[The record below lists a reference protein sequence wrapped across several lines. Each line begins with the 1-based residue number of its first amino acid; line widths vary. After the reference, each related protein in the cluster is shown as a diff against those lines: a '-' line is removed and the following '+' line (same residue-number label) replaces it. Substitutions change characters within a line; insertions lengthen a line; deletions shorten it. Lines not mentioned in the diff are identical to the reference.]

1 MPKPNPR
8 VSGVKLGL
16 VLFGMHAADALGLL
30 RGASGP
36 FMGHCAMKI
45 EKITTILISA
55 LDLRKSARSPP
66 GIPKIL
72 VPTDS
77 WGPGLSFDVQFSC
90 IPGGHARVP
99 KSRPF
104 DIQCRF

>member
-1 MPKPNPR
+1 MCCVHALRRARHGMPKPNPR

-45 EKITTILISA
+45 EKITTILII
-55 LDLRKSARSPP
+55 LKT
-66 GIPKIL
+66 IKNIIMKIKL
-72 VPTDS
+72 T
-77 WGPGLSFDVQFSC
+77 LKMIVQKK
-90 IPGGHARVP
+90 I
-99 KSRPF
+99 
-104 DIQCRF
+104 